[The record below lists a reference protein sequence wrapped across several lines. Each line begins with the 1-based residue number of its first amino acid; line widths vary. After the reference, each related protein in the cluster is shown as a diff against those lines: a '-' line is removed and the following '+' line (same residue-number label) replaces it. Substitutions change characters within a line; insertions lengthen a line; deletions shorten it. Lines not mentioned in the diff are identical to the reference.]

1 MKHGNG
7 KSIIHRMIFPIATF
21 DYHILN
27 QSNSYRS
34 RTTFS
39 VDPRWF
45 SWNQWLLALLG
56 PILSFQHGN
65 QKGLHPTG
73 SKLRPKLG
81 TAITRGWVVG
91 RWWAIERSFHKFC
104 GPTHDM
110 SLVLVFRW
118 LLKSRLAKWIPRAKV
133 TLDPGGE
140 VDHFGTGVQYRNVLW
155 TVPVSINQPGK
166 IDVQLEMGA

>member
-7 KSIIHRMIFPIATF
+7 KSINRIIFPIATF

-39 VDPRWF
+39 VDTRWF

-81 TAITRGWVVG
+81 TAVTRGWVVG
-91 RWWAIERSFHKFC
+91 RWWAIERSFHRFC

-118 LLKSRLAKWIPRAKV
+118 SLKSSHGWPSGSQGPKSHLTLAERWIILVRGYS
-133 TLDPGGE
+133 TEMYSEQSLC
-140 VDHFGTGVQYRNVLW
+140 Q
-155 TVPVSINQPGK
+155 SISREK
-166 IDVQLEMGA
+166 